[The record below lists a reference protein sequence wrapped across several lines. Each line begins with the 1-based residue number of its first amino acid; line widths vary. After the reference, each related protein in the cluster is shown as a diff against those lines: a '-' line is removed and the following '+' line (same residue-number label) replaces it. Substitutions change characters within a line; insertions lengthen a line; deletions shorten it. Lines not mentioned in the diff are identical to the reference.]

1 VALDTRPRDINE
13 ALEGTFGTA
22 WHSMWVR
29 GSVGRVTQAM
39 GTCLSLPSDLMTR
52 CTQQLFIAPQIYI
65 MQRTTA
71 TTRLCCMPTLHEHL
85 PHATLANSPATL
97 RHRPRLCLCVD
108 TLARLGSIDT
118 TVDNIASLGMEIP
131 TTRTRPPMAL
141 QLPSV
146 LKHFN
151 TDYKTSD
158 SQQASSSLR
167 CFTMPVD
174 PQFAVHLTC
183 VHC

>member
-1 VALDTRPRDINE
+1 MALNVGEGICRQSNTSHGYMPVSAFRFDDAVHST
-13 ALEGTFGTA
+13 ALHCT
-22 WHSMWVR
+22 
-29 GSVGRVTQAM
+29 
-39 GTCLSLPSDLMTR
+39 SDLYHAAHNSYNYPVPGINT
-52 CTQQLFIAPQIYI
+52 A
-65 MQRTTA
+65 A
-71 TTRLCCMPTLHEHL
+71 TTRLSCMPTLHEHL

-131 TTRTRPPMAL
+131 TTRTRPPIAL